1 MNIRDYVKR
10 LERGKSLMEY
20 RNIILD
26 IDNEE
31 MIDE

>member
-1 MNIRDYVKR
+1 MNSRDCVKR

-20 RNIILD
+20 RNKIFD

-31 MIDE
+31 MTNE